1 MIANYGV
8 YNHHELDN
16 TLLLLFSEHK
26 ANKIE
31 DLGEVEVLCF
41 GDELVAYRIKNF
53 IRYAKIKYSGII
65 YLPNNILID
74 IINSVLEKY
83 QLEKLSYKK
92 ESGYVTKKNLD
103 QLMVYVKEGVFLRD
117 QTVSKGKYCSYYD
130 LYIDD
135 DDDQRLFVIDENIQ
149 EGLDFFKTEEK

>member
-26 ANKIE
+26 SNKIE
-31 DLGEVEVLCF
+31 DLGEVEVLYF
-41 GDELVAYRIKNF
+41 GDELVACRIKNF

-130 LYIDD
+130 LYIDY